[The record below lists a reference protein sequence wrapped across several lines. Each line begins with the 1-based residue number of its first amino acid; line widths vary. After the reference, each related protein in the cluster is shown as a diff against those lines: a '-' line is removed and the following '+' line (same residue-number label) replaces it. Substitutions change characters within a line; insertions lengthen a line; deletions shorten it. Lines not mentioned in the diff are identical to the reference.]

1 MSQSTQSM
9 PGARQHALPSALA
22 LGWRRTSIEVKQL
35 FRDKESAVFTFALPM
50 LLLIIFGSVFN
61 TDIAPGVTF
70 SQYFAAGMI
79 ASGIVYTSFQN
90 LAITIPQERDDGTL
104 KRLQGSPMPKASYF
118 IGKIGMVF
126 IVYVV
131 QVILLMAI
139 GIAFFGLSLPE
150 TAFKWFTFAWISVLG
165 LICCTLLGIAYS
177 SIAKTGRGAPALVT
191 PVVLVL
197 QFTSGVFFVFSQLP
211 EWMQIG
217 SSFFPLKWL
226 AQGMRSVFLPE
237 DFASQEIA
245 GSWQLPAVAGML
257 LIWTIIGALLAL
269 KTFRWQPRT

>member
-1 MSQSTQSM
+1 M
-9 PGARQHALPSALA
+9 
-22 LGWRRTSIEVKQL
+22 
-35 FRDKESAVFTFALPM
+35 
-50 LLLIIFGSVFN
+50 FN

-104 KRLQGSPMPKASYF
+104 KRLEGSPMPKASYF

-126 IVYVV
+126 FVYIV

-139 GIAFFGLSLPE
+139 GIAFFGLALPE

-165 LICCTLLGIAYS
+165 LVCCTLLGIAFS
-177 SIAKTGRGAPALVT
+177 SIPKTGRGAPALVT

-211 EWMQIG
+211 HWMQVG

-237 DFASQEIA
+237 DFATQEVA
-245 GSWQLPAVAGML
+245 GSWQLPAVSGVL
-257 LIWTIIGALLAL
+257 LIWTAIAAILAL
-269 KTFRWQPRT
+269 KTFRWQARS